1 MRAVASDRRPRKVA
15 DERSRRSRSAV
26 ASYGPGVCL
35 GLAACIITILL
46 FELTGLNRDTIPEPE
61 LRLAYAQA
69 PPSVPP
75 AEVRKLPLAAGEYTS
90 TGIERSTNQQTSQE
104 GATNPEQ
111 YVPAQNA
118 PVTHKPEPALTKGEL
133 ETALKRASEL
143 IAIGDI
149 AGARLVLERGAN
161 ANDAATLFALAQ
173 TYDPVELAKWR
184 VIGPK
189 PDPDRAKHLY
199 ERASLRGRNP
209 AFPQIAGVP

>member
-1 MRAVASDRRPRKVA
+1 MRAVASDRRPRKMA
-15 DERSRRSRSAV
+15 DERSRPARSAM
-26 ASYGPGVCL
+26 ASYGFGLL

-46 FELTGLNRDTIPEPE
+46 FELTGPSRDTLPEPE
-61 LRLAYAQA
+61 LLAYAQA

-75 AEVRKLPLAAGEYTS
+75 AEVSKLPLAAGEYTS
-90 TGIERSTNQQTSQE
+90 TGIDRSTNQQTSKD
-104 GATNPEQ
+104 GPTIPEQ

-118 PVTHKPEPALTKGEL
+118 PVSQKPEPVLTRGEL

-149 AGARLVLERGAN
+149 AGARLVLGRGAN

-173 TYDPVELAKWR
+173 TYDPVELARWR

-189 PDPDRAKHLY
+189 PDADRAKHLY

-209 AFPQIAGVP
+209 AFPQIAGMP

>member
-15 DERSRRSRSAV
+15 DERSRRARSAV

-35 GLAACIITILL
+35 GLAACIITIPL

>member
-15 DERSRRSRSAV
+15 DERSRSARSAM
-26 ASYGPGVCL
+26 ASYGFGVCL

-46 FELTGLNRDTIPEPE
+46 FELTGQSRDTIPEPE
-61 LRLAYAQA
+61 FQAYAQA
-69 PPSVPP
+69 LPSVPP
-75 AEVRKLPLAAGEYTS
+75 AEVSQLPLAAGEYTS
-90 TGIERSTNQQTSQE
+90 TGIDRSTNQETSKE
-104 GATNPEQ
+104 GPTIPEQ

-118 PVTHKPEPALTKGEL
+118 PVTQKPEPALTRGEL
-133 ETALKRASEL
+133 ETALKRAGEL

-149 AGARLVLERGAN
+149 AGGRLVLERGAN

-189 PDPDRAKHLY
+189 PDPDRARYLY

-209 AFPQIAGVP
+209 AFPQIAGMP

>member
-1 MRAVASDRRPRKVA
+1 MRAVASDRRTKKVA
-15 DERSRRSRSAV
+15 DERSRPAGSAV

-35 GLAACIITILL
+35 GLAACIIAIPL
-46 FELTGLNRDTIPEPE
+46 FELSGLNRDTIPEPE
-61 LRLAYAQA
+61 LRLAYAHA

-209 AFPQIAGVP
+209 AFPRIAGVP